1 MTEPAKPVVGRLETV
16 AVSGTDATETVVAKA
31 DTGADRTTTGD
42 PLLERIGSTGAI
54 DDVIVRSGGSAERRD
69 IVAIS
74 VDVRSVDRAPR
85 VVLVD
90 VDDRQPYTGEVLFGS
105 GLLDGFYVDCELRNT
120 TANAE

>member
-1 MTEPAKPVVGRLETV
+1 M
-16 AVSGTDATETVVAKA
+16 
-31 DTGADRTTTGD
+31 
-42 PLLERIGSTGAI
+42 
-54 DDVIVRSGGSAERRD
+54 IVRSGGSAERRD